1 MLNGFTGSVDYYYID
16 LKNTVGAL
24 PAQVIMNNC
33 LAGDTFYCTQIVRQP
48 INGGLNGNTLAN
60 GGYIVQTNVN
70 IGAATLSGIDL
81 QLGYHMDVGDM
92 GSLHFNLNGAYL
104 LKSTST
110 PIPGAGTYD
119 CAGLYGPTC
128 QTVNPD
134 WRHSM
139 RASWVMPRNVTLAAT
154 WRYFSGTKLDNNDS
168 NPLLLGS
175 KYSSHGVPIIAEF
188 GAQLPSG
195 SYLDLSG
202 SWDISKNVQI
212 HGGIN
217 NVFDKDPPIINT
229 EIASGGSPNYPE
241 AYDGLGRQL
250 FIGIT
255 AKY

>member
-1 MLNGFTGSVDYYYID
+1 
-16 LKNTVGAL
+16 
-24 PAQVIMNNC
+24 
-33 LAGDTFYCTQIVRQP
+33 
-48 INGGLNGNTLAN
+48 
-60 GGYIVQTNVN
+60 
-70 IGAATLSGIDL
+70 
-81 QLGYHMDVGDM
+81 
-92 GSLHFNLNGAYL
+92 
-104 LKSTST
+104 
-110 PIPGAGTYD
+110 
-119 CAGLYGPTC
+119 
-128 QTVNPD
+128 
-134 WRHSM
+134 
-139 RASWVMPRNVTLAAT
+139 MPRNVTLAAT
-154 WRYFSGTKLDNNDS
+154 WRYFSGTKLDNNNSD
-168 NPLLLGS
+168 PDLLGS
-175 KYSSHGVPIIAEF
+175 KYSSHNVPIIAEF

>member
-1 MLNGFTGSVDYYYID
+1 
-16 LKNTVGAL
+16 
-24 PAQVIMNNC
+24 
-33 LAGDTFYCTQIVRQP
+33 
-48 INGGLNGNTLAN
+48 
-60 GGYIVQTNVN
+60 
-70 IGAATLSGIDL
+70 
-81 QLGYHMDVGDM
+81 
-92 GSLHFNLNGAYL
+92 
-104 LKSTST
+104 
-110 PIPGAGTYD
+110 
-119 CAGLYGPTC
+119 
-128 QTVNPD
+128 
-134 WRHSM
+134 
-139 RASWVMPRNVTLAAT
+139 MPWNVTVAAT

-168 NPLLLGS
+168 DPDLFGS
-175 KYSSHGVPIIAEF
+175 KYGKAVAYAAE
-188 GAQLPSG
+188 LPSG